1 MLSFYLAF
9 LYAGEPY
16 YDIDRILCMSK
27 FLFDVQQKNRLS
39 QKGLLKR
46 FSIICYGHQES
57 VEEMKSLKA
66 KKIIELKGKKGTPEY
81 DEWFL
86 KYNPMDAASH
96 IKKNASSS
104 SSFSDKPKAVIY
116 HSKTKRAKKTNYTKT
131 KSTKY
136 PKKHFSRYHKKPKRG
151 KKYWEIY

>member
-1 MLSFYLAF
+1 MLSFHLAF

-16 YDIDRILCMSK
+16 YDNDRILCMSK

-46 FSIICYGHQES
+46 FSIVCYGHQES

-66 KKIIELKGKKGTPEY
+66 KKIIELKNKKGTPEY

-86 KYNPMDAASH
+86 KYNPASASVE
-96 IKKNASSS
+96 KKNGSSHV
-104 SSFSDKPKAVIY
+104 DTREHTQEHTREHK
-116 HSKTKRAKKTNYTKT
+116 HRSKTRKHMKSMKKTKKQYKKRKT
-131 KSTKY
+131 
-136 PKKHFSRYHKKPKRG
+136 G
-151 KKYWEIY
+151 KKYWEI